1 MKNHHSWLTNRQEAK
16 ITVDPR
22 PAGSGSAHDMMEW
35 VDASMY
41 NGSQPMML
49 HDSED
54 ELRDDHDM
62 DK

>member
-1 MKNHHSWLTNRQEAK
+1 
-16 ITVDPR
+16 
-22 PAGSGSAHDMMEW
+22 MEW
-35 VDASMY
+35 VDASIY